1 MILSM
6 TGYATASTELESC
19 SLTLELRAVNHRY
32 LDIQLRMADELR
44 GFESMLREAI
54 TSRLQRGKV
63 ECRINYAARSAQSKA
78 VLNRDLLQQLAAW
91 NTEVQTTL
99 SDAGSLTV
107 ADVLRWNGI
116 LETASVSTDELQAN
130 LSDLVQTALQEL
142 SAARAREGEKLK
154 EFLLQRV
161 EKIEM
166 LRESVIP
173 HVPAAIAAYEQKLGS
188 RLREALQNAP
198 IQDIWDE
205 RIRQEITLF
214 AGKIDVDEE
223 LSRLSSHLSEMRR
236 ILAHGGAVGKR
247 LDFLMQELNRE
258 ANTLGSKSVDAE
270 VSRSAMEMKIL
281 IEQMR
286 EQIQNL
292 E

>member
-6 TGYATASTELESC
+6 TGYATASAELDSC

-44 GFESMLREAI
+44 GFEGMLREAI
-54 TSRLQRGKV
+54 TAQLQRGKV
-63 ECRINYAARSAQSKA
+63 ECRINYAARSAQSNA
-78 VLNRDLLQQLAAW
+78 TLNRDMLQQLAAW
-91 NTEVQTTL
+91 NIEVRTAL
-99 SDAGSLTV
+99 PDARTLTV

-116 LETASVSTDELQAN
+116 LETPGASTDELRAT
-130 LSDLVQTALQEL
+130 LLDLVKIALQEL

-154 EFLLQRV
+154 LFLLQRV
-161 EKIEM
+161 EKIEA
-166 LRESVIP
+166 LRDSVIP
-173 HVPAAIAAYEQKLGS
+173 HVPAAIAAYEQKLTA
-188 RLREALQNAP
+188 RLREAMQNAQ
-198 IQDIWDE
+198 IQDTWDE

-223 LSRLSSHLSEMRR
+223 LSRLASHLSEMRR
-236 ILAHGGAVGKR
+236 ILVHGGAVGKR

>member
-6 TGYATASTELESC
+6 TGYATTSAELDCC
-19 SLTLELRAVNHRY
+19 SLTLELRTVNHRY
-32 LDIQLRMADELR
+32 LDLQLRMPDELR
-44 GFESMLREAI
+44 GFEAMLREAI
-54 TSRLQRGKV
+54 MSQLLRGKV
-63 ECRINYAARSAQSKA
+63 ECRINYAVRKA
-78 VLNRDLLQQLAAW
+78 NNKTTLNIDLLQQLATW
-91 NTEVQTTL
+91 NAEVRTAL
-99 SDAGSLTV
+99 PDAGSLNV
-107 ADVLRWNGI
+107 SDILHWNGI
-116 LETASVSTDELQAN
+116 LETPVASREVLQATLLN
-130 LSDLVQTALQEL
+130 LMNVVLKEL

-154 EFLLQRV
+154 AFLLHRV
-161 EKIEM
+161 ESIEA
-166 LRESVIP
+166 LRNSVVP
-173 HVPAAIAAYEQKLGS
+173 LVPAAIAAYEQKLTA
-188 RLREALQNAP
+188 RLREALLNVP
-198 IQDIWDE
+198 KDIWDE

-223 LSRLSSHLSEMRR
+223 LSRLASHLSEMRR
-236 ILAHGGAVGKR
+236 ILSQGGAVGKR

-270 VSRSAMEMKIL
+270 VSRCAMEMKIL

>member
-6 TGYATASTELESC
+6 TGYATSSAELDCC

-32 LDIQLRMADELR
+32 LDLQLRMPDELR
-44 GFESMLREAI
+44 GFEAMLREAI
-54 TSRLQRGKV
+54 MSQLQRGKV
-63 ECRINYAARSAQSKA
+63 ECRINYAARKA
-78 VLNRDLLQQLAAW
+78 NNKATLNIDLLQQLATW
-91 NTEVQTTL
+91 NAEVRTAL
-99 SDAGSLTV
+99 PDAGSLNV
-107 ADVLRWNGI
+107 SDVLHWNGI
-116 LETASVSTDELQAN
+116 LETPVASNEELQVTLLN
-130 LSDLVQTALQEL
+130 LMNVVLKELSD
-142 SAARAREGEKLK
+142 SRAREGEKLK
-154 EFLLQRV
+154 TFLLHRV
-161 EKIEM
+161 ESIEA
-166 LRESVIP
+166 LRNSVVP
-173 HVPAAIAAYEQKLGS
+173 LVPAAIAAYEQKLTA
-188 RLREALQNAP
+188 RLREALLNVP
-198 IQDIWDE
+198 KDIWDE

-223 LSRLSSHLSEMRR
+223 LSRLASHLSEMRR
-236 ILAHGGAVGKR
+236 ILSHGGAVGKR

-270 VSRSAMEMKIL
+270 VSRCAMEMKIL